1 MRNLIRIAL
10 EGAFTNFKRIFFAA
24 DRVTDM
30 DMRNQIATLSVK
42 VDDRVDENA
51 CIGCSGCS
59 NVCPTGAIDMK
70 TLARFIQSKREDLGL
85 TQKGLSIAA
94 NVPLTS
100 SMFFLRFVTFLDPG
114 VVTVTCAFLFSTL
127 AIFSLSLSILFS
139 PLIATVILFL
149 VDPPPPVDFVLD
161 VFFQEDLSTLI
172 SER

>member
-70 TLARFIQSKREDLGL
+70 TLASPVKLTEDW
-85 TQKGLSIAA
+85 TISE
-94 NVPLTS
+94 VPEINLEKC
-100 SMFFLRFVTFLDPG
+100 
-114 VVTVTCAFLFSTL
+114 VVCYYCHDFCP
-127 AIFSLSLSILFS
+127 IFSLYGQKGAVHPSC
-139 PLIATVILFL
+139 VGDQE
-149 VDPPPPVDFVLD
+149 VDVSEFIEQPFK
-161 VFFQEDLSTLI
+161 I
-172 SER
+172 SEDKLKVISQYLSDKTVLKNKGDGD